1 MSIWNSYK
9 FDLPSKTPEQVIEHF
24 KAILQSLNI
33 QKPLEIIFDTPT
45 QQGLLDAQQLFGE
58 QLLQTPVDI
67 GGRGR
72 SENYLAIIESCLP
85 YLSQIK
91 NPRTSFNLTFFT
103 INKDYTLST
112 GFLHNEYWTPSIYL
126 SFLEYGERT
135 KFRSIRNLQ
144 PKYYQQELER
154 LNLSEDFYQT
164 ILDINNESICNFYKK
179 CMAAMDIPIQFS
191 IDERDKLVFDK
202 QQISKDYVAR
212 KLGFSSFH
220 LIPNS
225 KSVKDAMQLLSQ
237 LLNRIDLLVSE
248 YRFAFS
254 TSYQDALKIA
264 QVPALFHDEVSFR
277 NANILQC
284 DSQMLEHF
292 KNKRLP
298 GTMTVTVPFTP
309 PELLDEEDAMSE
321 ISLFLSPDM
330 AEIEVDISSSEHY
343 PLIVEYLQL
352 QTERGLNWFAAL

>member
-24 KAILQSLNI
+24 KAVLQSLNI
-33 QKPLEIIFDTPT
+33 QKPLEVIFDTPS
-45 QQGLLDAQQLFGE
+45 QEGLLQAQALFGQQLTE
-58 QLLQTPVDI
+58 VPMDI

-72 SENYLAIIESCLP
+72 SENYLAIIQSCLP

-144 PKYYQQELER
+144 PKYYEQELER
-154 LNLSEDFYQT
+154 LNLSESFYQT
-164 ILDINNESICNFYKK
+164 ILDINNESICQFYEK
-179 CMAAMDIPIQFS
+179 CMAAMDMPIPFS
-191 IDERDKLVFDK
+191 INDRDKLIFDQ
-202 QQISKDYVAR
+202 QQISKDYIAR

-237 LLNRIDLLVSE
+237 LLNQIDLLVSE

-254 TSYQDALKIA
+254 TSYEDAVKIA
-264 QVPALFHDEVSFR
+264 QIPALFQDEVSFR

-284 DSQMLEHF
+284 QPDILEVF
-292 KNKRLP
+292 KTQQLP

-309 PELLDEEDAMSE
+309 PELLDEEDATSE

-352 QTERGLNWFAAL
+352 QTERQLNWFAAL